1 MKTKI
6 VLTSLLVALAS
17 CGGERRSTS
26 FAESTSQSAAQSF
39 QQSEASSKTATAM
52 KIQSIDAPADGATV
66 CGPVVLSV
74 TGADIGNLELLPE
87 SGTATLGRF
96 VRDTNAN
103 KWVLTFDPD
112 TIAQDSVVMVQ
123 IAGSTVSEPQ
133 NQIEVMR
140 RHWLNVESCPA
151 AV

>member
-1 MKTKI
+1 
-6 VLTSLLVALAS
+6 
-17 CGGERRSTS
+17 
-26 FAESTSQSAAQSF
+26 
-39 QQSEASSKTATAM
+39 M